1 MGFFKKLFKSDF
13 KYKVT
18 REMLVQYIN
27 EDIKISYENNLA
39 FISEFFIK
47 KDIGASDKLH
57 VEVLNYDFPGENLS
71 EIEENF
77 AGVQIFVNNEK
88 VYNPETDK
96 RYSTAE
102 SFVEAELADYPEEV
116 ILEIVGVDSVLLK
129 AYEIE
134 D

>member
-1 MGFFKKLFKSDF
+1 
-13 KYKVT
+13 
-18 REMLVQYIN
+18 MLAQYIN

-57 VEVLNYDFPGENLS
+57 VEVLNYDIPNKNLS

>member
-1 MGFFKKLFKSDF
+1 MGFLKKLFKLDF

-18 REMLVQYIN
+18 RELLIQYIN
-27 EDIKISYENNLA
+27 EDIKLSYENNLA

-57 VEVLNYDFPGENLS
+57 VEVLNYDIPNKNQL
-71 EIEENF
+71 EIEKSF
-77 AGVQIFVNNEK
+77 AGVQIFIINEK

-116 ILEIVGVDSVLLK
+116 ILEIVGVDSVL
-129 AYEIE
+129 
-134 D
+134 